1 MKAKVC
7 ATSAEERHLNPIAF
21 SLALSLSRAQLSWT
35 EELAVSGRGSRYV
48 RLFDEEG
55 FAALRKVQRSGGDIA
70 DVPALAT
77 VNVYHAGAFSGPLVN
92 SEILAA
98 LLAVGVAYI
107 AFATKSKLLA

>member
-1 MKAKVC
+1 MPHHQNIADTIFLYHS
-7 ATSAEERHLNPIAF
+7 TSNA
-21 SLALSLSRAQLSWT
+21 SQLSWT
-35 EELAVSGRGSRYV
+35 EELAVSRRGSNYV

-55 FAALRKVQRSGGDIA
+55 FAALRKAQRSGGDIA

-98 LLAVGVAYI
+98 LLAGGVAYI